1 MKDKINLGIVGKNFG
16 YKVIYNAI
24 KDDKSFNVL
33 GFAFKKKIKSKNC
46 QKELKYIKI
55 GRN

>member
-1 MKDKINLGIVGKNFG
+1 MKDKINLGIIGKNFG

-33 GFAFKKKIKSKNC
+33 GFAFKKKKKIKKLE
-46 QKELKYIKI
+46 KEIKI
-55 GRN
+55 IKN

>member
-1 MKDKINLGIVGKNFG
+1 MKDKINLGIIGKNFG

-33 GFAFKKKIKSKNC
+33 GFAFKKKIKL
-46 QKELKYIKI
+46 KELPEGIKI
-55 GRN
+55 YQN